1 MQLLLVDNRV
11 KDVQTVPQSLLPGV
25 DHVLVNFETDTYET
39 LVSKIP
45 VKTYES
51 VGIFQE
57 NYELNTY
64 QLVSSFDTS
73 VLTGVET
80 EDPTLDTWTQ
90 YKSLLSYFKD
100 TLQVN
105 TLDLMGCNI
114 HSSPDWNYV
123 IDYLGKQFQIS
134 INSSNDNTGSPDFGG
149 NWILESGNQDLIG
162 KYFNNNINSYQFVLG
177 QSSNSSYVITTDNK
191 LYGCGENDY
200 GSMDNADISSTVNF
214 TQLPN
219 VTNVNT
225 LVVGMGL
232 NLFSFVIK
240 SDGSLWSSGQNDNGQ
255 LGTGGVPGNTKSISV
270 FTKVYD
276 PALNNN
282 ITCIAVSCS

>member
-123 IDYLGKQFQIS
+123 IDYLGKQFQIN
-134 INSSNDNTGSPDFGG
+134 IISSNDNTGSPDFGG
-149 NWILESGNQDLIG
+149 NWILEAGNQDLIG
-162 KYFNNNINSYQFVLG
+162 KYFSNNIDKYQFILG
-177 QSSNSSYVITTDNK
+177 QPSSHTVILKNDGTVWSCGSNSS
-191 LYGCGENDY
+191 
-200 GSMDNADISSTVNF
+200 
-214 TQLPN
+214 
-219 VTNVNT
+219 
-225 LVVGMGL
+225 
-232 NLFSFVIK
+232 
-240 SDGSLWSSGQNDNGQ
+240 GQ
-255 LGTGGVPGNTKSISV
+255 LGDGTTTSRSYPVQVLASAGVPLTNVVQVQLS
-270 FTKVYD
+270 
-276 PALNNN
+276 PL
-282 ITCIAVSCS
+282 VSHKLPLTQPLQIILTVEMEQIILL